1 MVVKQEHVEF
11 LALRRSHQ
19 SESLDLEEFAD
30 SELCRRVFR
39 CLAKPLYQTS
49 AAATAQDVVNFGE
62 DAGPVT
68 AQAI

>member
-39 CLAKPLYQTS
+39 CLAKSLYQTS
-49 AAATAQDVVNFGE
+49 ATAQDVVNFGE